1 MGMTPMDAWH
11 IISANLA
18 HLVRLRRCQGDP
30 KGFVP
35 ADTEAEV
42 MAFKALQEMQER
54 MYPKPIDFKD
64 ALIMLDEPVW
74 VEFVNAPEISCWGV
88 LESVAEIGGVKYL
101 YLLGRHGEITWSENI
116 RVYRYKP
123 AEVMQ
128 DV

>member
-18 HLVRLRRCQGDP
+18 HLVRLRRCNGDP

-42 MAFKALQEMQER
+42 IAFKALQEMQER
-54 MYPKPIDFKD
+54 MHPKPIDFMD
-64 ALIMLDEPVW
+64 ALTMLDQPVW
-74 VEFVNAPEISCWGV
+74 VEFMNDPDLSCWGI
-88 LESVAEIGGVKYL
+88 LESVSDIGGVKYL
-101 YLLGRHGEITWSENI
+101 YLLGRHGEIIWSKNV
-116 RVYRYKP
+116 RVYRHKP
-123 AEVMQ
+123 AEVKN